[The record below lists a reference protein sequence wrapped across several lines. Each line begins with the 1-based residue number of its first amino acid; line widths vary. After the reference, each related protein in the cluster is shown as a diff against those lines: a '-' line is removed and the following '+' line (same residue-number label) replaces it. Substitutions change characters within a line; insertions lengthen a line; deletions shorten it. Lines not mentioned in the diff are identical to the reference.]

1 MKVAAPNSEK
11 PWSRADRETHSLCIR
26 EGEVPGNGHR
36 FTPHRTGGPGPPAR
50 RRFVVGL
57 RPDACTVTDTSCRA
71 AWRGERNEEQH
82 SIARSN
88 FQCAE
93 TDASRATAGGAA
105 WSSGDANY
113 WGLRRKCGDDDGRL
127 RWAPRAAYLLVALAK
142 VSPGQQSRFFFFYRK
157 LSERS
162 PTNKRVRRCYSF
174 RVSA

>member
-1 MKVAAPNSEK
+1 MPPLTARNRGVVQIEKRIHSASEK
-11 PWSRADRETHSLCIR
+11 ARSPEMDIASHLTGL
-26 EGEVPGNGHR
+26 
-36 FTPHRTGGPGPPAR
+36 TGGPGPPAR

-93 TDASRATAGGAA
+93 TDASRAAAGGAA

-142 VSPGQQSRFFFFYRK
+142 VSPGQQSRFFFFTGSYQKDLQQTR
-157 LSERS
+157 E
-162 PTNKRVRRCYSF
+162 
-174 RVSA
+174 